1 MNSSRLE
8 HHYLQTNG
16 ITLHAVEAG
25 PPDGPLVTL
34 LHGFPE
40 FWYGW
45 RYQIETLANAGYH
58 VLAPDQRGYNLSD
71 KPRGIFAYNLDA
83 LAGDVVGLIDA
94 AGREKAYLVGHD
106 WGAAAA
112 WWTAIK
118 YPQRLEKVAILNGP
132 HPKVMRWNLLHNRAQ
147 RRKSRYFFF
156 FQIPFLPERRMR
168 LDDWQTNIRALQRTS
183 RAGAFSEADMV
194 LYRQAWSQPGAAN
207 GMLNWYRAA
216 LRSRPKRVPSQRVT
230 VPTLLIWGAKDRFL
244 GRELAP
250 PSIDLCDEG
259 KLVFIEEASHWVQ
272 HEEPE
277 QVNKLLLEFFATQN
291 NSATK
296 REPQQKI

>member
-1 MNSSRLE
+1 MFQLE
-8 HHYLQTNG
+8 YHYLQTNG
-16 ITLHAVEAG
+16 INLHVVEAG
-25 PPDGPLVTL
+25 PADGPLVIL

-45 RYQIETLANAGYH
+45 RHQIEALANAGYR

-71 KPRGIFAYNLDA
+71 KPKGISAYNLDA
-83 LAGDVVGLIDA
+83 LAGDVVGLIEA
-94 AGREKAYLVGHD
+94 MGRDKAYLVGHD
-106 WGAAAA
+106 WGSVAA

-118 YPQRLEKVAILNGP
+118 YPQRLEKLAILNGP

-147 RRKSRYFFF
+147 RRKSRYIFL
-156 FQIPFLPERRMR
+156 FQIPFLPERRMQC
-168 LDDWQTNIRALQRTS
+168 DNWKMGVRALQRTS
-183 RAGAFSEADMV
+183 RAGTFSEADMA

-216 LRSRPKRVPSQRVT
+216 LRSRPKRVPSLRVT
-230 VPTLLIWGAKDRFL
+230 VATLLIWGTQDRFL
-244 GRELAP
+244 GRELAQ

-277 QVNKLLLEFFATQN
+277 RVNELLLKFFAT
-291 NSATK
+291 
-296 REPQQKI
+296 